1 MIKMKIGHKL
11 ITARTARNFNQAEMS
26 DLLGIATTTYSRL
39 ERNET
44 SIDLEDL
51 MAIAEKLEMP
61 IQDFLPET
69 ITINSNNQQG
79 NIGLVIGNIYYYTDK
94 DSLIKDL
101 EHRLALK
108 EQENKHLQE
117 KIDLQKAPSH

>member
-11 ITARTARNFNQAEMS
+11 IAARTTRNLSQAEMS
-26 DLLGIATTTYSRL
+26 DFLGIATTTYARL

-44 SIDLEDL
+44 SIDIEEL
-51 MAIAEKLEMP
+51 MRIAEKLQMP

-69 ITINSNNQQG
+69 ITINSNNQHG

-94 DSLIKDL
+94 DSIIKDL
-101 EHRLALK
+101 EHRLELK
-108 EQENKHLQE
+108 EQETKYLQE
-117 KIDLQKAPSH
+117 IIELQKAQNK